1 MTTMTTNMNGVYTNH
16 LGVKRGRDKGTYTVY
31 HIYVPSKH
39 RGIHQ
44 GYIGRSKLDLL
55 GIRKRYYYEVHEAF
69 SKKYSRKRRYVHDMI
84 RQYADE
90 VVFRAIATG
99 LTLEEAKQL
108 EKALRPNKEG
118 VFGNR
123 FNWNISSGG

>member
-1 MTTMTTNMNGVYTNH
+1 MTTMTTNMNGVYSNH
-16 LGVKRGRDKGTYTVY
+16 LGRKRGRDKGSYTVY
-31 HIYVPSKH
+31 HIYIPSKH

-55 GIRKRYYYEVHEAF
+55 GIKKRYYYEVQEAY
-69 SKKYSRKRRYVHDMI
+69 SDKYVRRVRYVHEKIKENERD
-84 RQYADE
+84 

-108 EKALRPNKEG
+108 EKALRPSKDG

-123 FNWNISSGG
+123 YNWNIKNGG